1 MILMH
6 KLISTFF
13 FVGKLPKAPG
23 TWGSLFAAL
32 IWWYIPLGNY
42 AQITIIIFVT
52 ILGTYSAE
60 SYSRRISKKDPSEV
74 VIDEVAGMWIAL
86 MFVPK
91 NLILFI
97 FGFVLF
103 RFLDIKKPL
112 IINSVQYLPGG
123 YGIMADDVIAGLI
136 TCLFIHI
143 GVNIL

>member
-1 MILMH
+1 M
-6 KLISTFF
+6 
-13 FVGKLPKAPG
+13 
-23 TWGSLFAAL
+23 
-32 IWWYIPLGNY
+32 
-42 AQITIIIFVT
+42 
-52 ILGTYSAE
+52 
-60 SYSRRISKKDPSEV
+60 

-97 FGFVLF
+97 FGFALF

-123 YGIMADDVIAGLI
+123 FGIMADDIIAGLI